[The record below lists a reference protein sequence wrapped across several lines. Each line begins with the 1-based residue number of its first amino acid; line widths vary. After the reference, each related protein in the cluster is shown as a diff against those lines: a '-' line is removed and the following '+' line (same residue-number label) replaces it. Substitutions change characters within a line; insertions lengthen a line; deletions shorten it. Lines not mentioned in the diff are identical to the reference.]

1 MYGSMP
7 RLHLVLAGDGPCRTE
22 LEQLSRD
29 LAVADRVHFLGH
41 RLDAPDVMAMFDVY
55 CLPSVYEGMPLSIL
69 EAWSAG
75 KPVVATDV
83 TGIRDIVIH
92 DTNGILVPLNDPQ
105 ALAEALRRV
114 LGDRELSE
122 RIGREGQRFALE
134 QCTMAGMVRQYEDLY
149 EQVAGDV
156 KRIGTT

>member
-1 MYGSMP
+1 
-7 RLHLVLAGDGPCRTE
+7 LVLAGDGPCRKE
-22 LEQLSRD
+22 LEQLARE

-83 TGIRDIVIH
+83 TGIREIVIH
-92 DTNGILVPLNDPQ
+92 ETNGLLVPVNDPQ
-105 ALAEALRRV
+105 ALADQFHRV
-114 LGDRELSE
+114 LGDRELRE
-122 RIGREGQRFALE
+122 RISLQGQRFALE
-134 QCTMAGMVRQYEDLY
+134 KCTMAGMVRQYEELY

-156 KRIGTT
+156 TRTRTAG